1 MGSHP
6 TQVAGDLGES
16 PRSDSFDVFLSYSR
30 ADERGVHKVA
40 AELKR
45 AGVEPWLDAWCLTG
59 GRPWQVELAEGLRRS
74 AACAVFV
81 GPTDMGV
88 WEREE
93 FHVALDRAAKDPTF
107 RVFLVLLPG
116 VPEPFDAGALSP
128 FLSTRTWVDLR
139 RGVAHPRAFQ
149 DLLHAVKGIPFGDT
163 TPVREGDVCP
173 YRGLA
178 AFDEDDVEFFFGRE
192 AEVQR
197 LVEKLKASPFLAVVG
212 PSGSGKS
219 SLTRAGLIP
228 VIRRG
233 VLPNSD
239 TWAIPIFRPG
249 PHPLDRLAG
258 HLAREIPDLVA
269 HEVRDELAAD
279 PRTLR
284 LLLAGRPEHDRKVM
298 GVVDQFEEV
307 FTLCIDEHE
316 RRMFVLNILHASS
329 ADGPG
334 VVVLTM
340 RADFYPRCAAYPELA
355 QQLSAH
361 QFLVGPMDDAQLRQ
375 VIEEPARQV
384 GLRFEPGLV
393 DTILDDV
400 RRESNALPLLQHALL
415 ELWKRRLGDTL
426 TLEGY
431 HDSGGV
437 TGALARRADAV
448 WAELGTAEQQ
458 TARRVMLRLTQP
470 GEGTEDTRRRA
481 MESELVSSADAAPSV
496 ERVVQALTDARL
508 LTANIEADTGR
519 RLIDVTHEALIRG
532 WPQLRRWIDEDR
544 EGLREHQ
551 RLSEAAREWRELDRD
566 PGSLYR
572 GARLAAAREWAEDH
586 ADQLNELEREFVDAS
601 RAAEVDELEE
611 AQRRS
616 RRLRM
621 LLSGAVVLLVVAIAA
636 ASVAFVRD
644 RAARIQTRR
653 AETQAQIADT
663 RLLLSRAAALRSSQ
677 PDVSILLTV
686 KALRDAP
693 EEVEEEA
700 RLALLLNVNRELHR
714 ADVIFAHAGGVSD
727 VAFGPEGSLVA
738 TGGYDG
744 RVRLW
749 GTDGQEVR
757 ASPLL
762 GHEGSVALASSPDGT
777 VLASAGYDGTILLW
791 DVASGRQRLQPITG
805 HEDEVTKVA
814 FGPRGGVLASS
825 DVDGTI
831 RLWDADTGRR
841 MRRPI
846 VVRDGDGEP
855 TPVRTLA
862 FVPDGSRLVTGSDD
876 GTVRVW
882 DVVTGRQLRSP
893 RNGHEPGTRVNGVA
907 VSADGERIA
916 SGGEDGTVRLW
927 DADTGRALAPPMRGH
942 GPWILDVAFSPDDTL
957 IASAGKDRTVRLW
970 NARTG
975 TPHGETITG
984 HTSGVR
990 GVAFHPDGLVV
1001 GSAGYD
1007 GTVRLTSVE
1016 PVAQTVRRLPGE
1028 QGSVLDVEFDAR
1040 STRMASAG
1048 DDGSLRQWDVAAAS
1062 GDDPIAAHDG
1072 SARSVV
1078 YSPDG
1083 SLLASGGI
1091 DSTVRLWDSTTGQE
1105 KDPPIP
1111 LDSQIRAVDVSP
1123 DGSTLVTA
1131 SDGWTAHLWDIAT
1144 RQQKGQTMH
1153 HGGQVIDVEFSPD
1166 GNLVATASEDS
1177 TVRLWDAATGRA
1189 VGEPLTGHIGW
1200 VLDVAWSPDGRLLAS
1215 AGGEDS
1221 AVRLWEVPSGRPHG
1235 EPLTGHAGEVNAVA
1249 FTSEGSLLASASQDA
1264 TVRLWR
1270 VDDGSSPGEPLV
1282 GHTGAVLDVDF
1293 SNDGALLATAGVD
1306 GTVRW
1311 WQLQPDR
1318 LIADAC
1324 DIANRNLSDIE
1335 WQRYLGAATPTRIC
1349 PESPVP
1355 AFPIEAGRR

>member
-6 TQVAGDLGES
+6 TQVEGDLGQS
-16 PRSDSFDVFLSYSR
+16 PQPDGFDVFLSYSR
-30 ADERGVHKVA
+30 ADERVVHRVA
-40 AELKR
+40 VELR
-45 AGVEPWLDAWCLTG
+45 RTGVEPWLDAWCLTG
-59 GRPWQVELAEGLRRS
+59 GRPWQTELADGLRRS

-81 GPTDMGV
+81 GPADIGV

-93 FHVALDRAAKDPTF
+93 LQVALDRAAKDPTF

-128 FLSTRTWVDLR
+128 FLSMRTWVDLR
-139 RGVAHPRAFQ
+139 RGVAHPRAFR

-163 TPVREGDVCP
+163 TPVLDSDVCP

-192 AEVQR
+192 AEIQR
-197 LVEKLKASPFLAVVG
+197 LLEKLKASTFLAVVG

-219 SLTRAGLIP
+219 SLTRAGLVP
-228 VIRRG
+228 AIRG
-233 VLPNSD
+233 GALPDSE
-239 TWAIPIFRPG
+239 TWAIPIFCPG
-249 PHPLDRLAG
+249 AHPLDRLAG

-307 FTLCIDEHE
+307 FTLCTDEHE

-334 VVVLTM
+334 IVVLTM

-361 QFLVGPMDDAQLRQ
+361 QFLVGPMDDTQLRQ

-384 GLRFEPGLV
+384 GMRFEPGLV

-448 WAELGTAEQQ
+448 WADLSPAEQQ

-481 MESELVSSADAAPSV
+481 PESELVSNADAAASV

-532 WPQLRRWIDEDR
+532 WPQLRHWIDEDR

-551 RLSEAAREWRELDRD
+551 RLAEAAREWRDLDRD
-566 PGSLYR
+566 AGALYR
-572 GARLAAAREWAEDH
+572 GARLAAAREWMQRH
-586 ADQLNELEREFVDAS
+586 ADQLNELEREFLEAS

-621 LLSGAVVLLVVAIAA
+621 LLTGALVLLVVAIAA
-636 ASVAFVRD
+636 GLY
-644 RAARIQTRR
+644 ARTQTNEAR
-653 AETQAQIADT
+653 TQERIADT
-663 RLLLSRAAALRSSQ
+663 RLLLSRAERLRSSQ
-677 PDVSILLTV
+677 PDVSILLSV

-700 RLALLLNVNRELHR
+700 RLALLLNVNRELRR
-714 ADVIFAHAGGVSD
+714 ADVILAHAGGVSD
-727 VAFGPEGSLVA
+727 VVFSSDGTLVA
-738 TGGYDG
+738 TAGYDG
-744 RVRLW
+744 RIRLW
-749 GTDGQEVR
+749 SADGRQAR
-757 ASPLL
+757 ATPLT
-762 GHEGSVALASSPDGT
+762 GHTGAIALAFSPDGAL
-777 VLASAGYDGTILLW
+777 LASAG
-791 DVASGRQRLQPITG
+791 S
-805 HEDEVTKVA
+805 
-814 FGPRGGVLASS
+814 
-825 DVDGTI
+825 DGTI
-831 RLWDADTGRR
+831 RLWDVASGQQRGPTMSGHEREATAVAFSPSGQVLASSGVDGTMRLWDVDTARPAQP
-841 MRRPI
+841 PI
-846 VVRDGDGEP
+846 VVGDEGAP

-862 FVPDGSRLVTGSDD
+862 FGPDGSRLVSGSDD
-876 GTVRVW
+876 GTVRVF
-882 DVVTGRQLRSP
+882 DVATGKRLTSP
-893 RNGHEPGTRVNGVA
+893 REGHDPGTWVNGVA
-907 VSADGERIA
+907 VSADGERIV
-916 SGGEDGTVRLW
+916 SGGQDGTVRLW
-927 DADTGRALAPPMRGH
+927 DADTGRALVPPMRGH
-942 GPWILDVAFSPDDTL
+942 GPWVLDVAFSRDGAL

-970 NARTG
+970 DARTG
-975 TPHGETITG
+975 RLRGEPIAG

-990 GVAFHPDGLVV
+990 GVAFDPDGAVV
-1001 GSAGYD
+1001 ASAGYD
-1007 GTVRLTSVE
+1007 GTVRLTAVD
-1016 PVAQTVRRLPGE
+1016 PVDQTDRRLPAG
-1028 QGSVLDVEFDAR
+1028 QGSVSDIEFDAT
-1040 STRMASAG
+1040 STRMASV
-1048 DDGSLRQWDVAAAS
+1048 GSTGRLRQWEVAAKRPGA
-1062 GDDPIAAHDG
+1062 PIAAHQG
-1072 SARSVV
+1072 AATSVAYSA
-1078 YSPDG
+1078 DG
-1083 SLLASGGI
+1083 SLLVSGGSDRI
-1091 DSTVRLWDSTTGQE
+1091 VRLWDPATGRE
-1105 KDPPIP
+1105 KHPPIELEHRIP
-1111 LDSQIRAVDVSP
+1111 AVDVSP
-1123 DGSTLVTA
+1123 DATTVAVA
-1131 SDGWTAHLWDIAT
+1131 SDDWTVRLYDVGT
-1144 RQQKGQTMH
+1144 GRQI
-1153 HGGQVIDVEFSPD
+1153 GGPLASHQGLLQDVEFSPD
-1166 GNLVATASEDS
+1166 GELLATGSQDG
-1177 TVRLWDAATGRA
+1177 TVRLWDVATGRQL
-1189 VGEPLTGHIGW
+1189 GEPLRGHIGW
-1200 VLDVAWSPDGRLLAS
+1200 VLDVAWSPDGTLLAS

-1235 EPLTGHAGEVNAVA
+1235 QPITGHGGEINAVA
-1249 FTSEGSLLASASQDA
+1249 FTPEGSLVASASDDA

-1270 VDDGSSPGEPLV
+1270 VGDGSSAGEPLV
-1282 GHTGAVLDVDF
+1282 GHDGPVRDVDF
-1293 SNDGALLATAGVD
+1293 SSDGRLLATAGDD
-1306 GTVRW
+1306 GIVRW
-1311 WQLQPDR
+1311 WQLRPGR
-1318 LIADAC
+1318 LISDAC
-1324 DIANRNLSDIE
+1324 GIANRNLSALE
-1335 WQRYLGAATPTRIC
+1335 WQRFLGSATPDRIC
-1349 PESPVP
+1349 LALSIP
-1355 AFPIEAGRR
+1355 AFPTGVEQP